1 MCRIKDAKYS
11 INDTTYF
18 LEKNENNNCLHS
30 GKQGFS
36 YKNFQYKILKGR
48 NAMRVVF
55 TYYSKDGEG
64 GFNGNIALSVSYV
77 IKENNLEFETI
88 FDVTSDQDT
97 IINLTSHPY
106 FMLEGVKIL
115 LRITMFIF
123 QAKNI

>member
-1 MCRIKDAKYS
+1 
-11 INDTTYF
+11 
-18 LEKNENNNCLHS
+18 
-30 GKQGFS
+30 
-36 YKNFQYKILKGR
+36 
-48 NAMRVVF
+48 MRVVF

-77 IKENNLEFETI
+77 IKESNLEFETI

-106 FMLEGVKIL
+106 FMLEGGKNL

-123 QAKNI
+123 QAKNIWLSILKK